1 MALILERDGKAC
13 VWCRRPLEVGFVE
26 ATTEHVVPRLK
37 GGPSW
42 IENEVAACVEA
53 GRRALRETAGHPG
66 GVHAEVVG
74 HRKAAVTETL
84 AQDVA
89 QPDR

>member
-1 MALILERDGKAC
+1 MRQIGAAEQFRDFG
-13 VWCRRPLEVGFVE
+13 
-26 ATTEHVVPRLK
+26 RLAN
-37 GGPSW
+37 
-42 IENEVAACVEA
+42 ENEVAACVEA

-66 GVHAEVVG
+66 GVHTEVVG
-74 HRKAAVTETL
+74 HRKAAVAETL